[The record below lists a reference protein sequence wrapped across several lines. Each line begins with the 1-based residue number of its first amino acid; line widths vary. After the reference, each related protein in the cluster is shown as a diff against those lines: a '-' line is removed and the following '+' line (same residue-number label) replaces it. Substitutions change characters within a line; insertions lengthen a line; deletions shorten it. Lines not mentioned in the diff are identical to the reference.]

1 MAKAVRSSST
11 SNLNHDSEGV
21 GIILSRIAIA
31 LLIVFAA
38 VVISSIL
45 PPRVLNPAWQL
56 RFVAA
61 FINNGT
67 LAVLG
72 MVLVWISSVLNP
84 GNGRLRARR
93 DQVASLAAAVAIGYL
108 LLIPLQISAA
118 WKGVNTADTARSSQL
133 KVGQRRVQL
142 LRQAIQQ
149 ARTSPELQERLR
161 ALNGPSLPPQELAK
175 PIEVIRPQ
183 ILAGLES
190 AESRLRQQLG
200 GLPPDRLWQL
210 AQESVRV
217 VISALAYA
225 FGYAAAAFLP
235 GRSQS
240 LLDGALGRFRK
251 PFRHM
256 PAGAGASGRRSVVS
270 GEDYLRELS
279 REESSEPN
287 PKP

>member
-1 MAKAVRSSST
+1 M
-11 SNLNHDSEGV
+11 

-38 VVISSIL
+38 VVISSIM
-45 PPRVLNPAWQL
+45 PPRILNPAWQL

-72 MVLVWISSVLNP
+72 MVLIWISCVLNP

-93 DQVASLAAAVAIGYL
+93 DQFASLAAAVTIGYI

-118 WKGVNTADTARSSQL
+118 WKGVNTADSARSGQL
-133 KVGQRRVQL
+133 NIGLRRVQQ

-149 ARTSPELQERLR
+149 ARTTPELQARLQ

-175 PIEVIRPQ
+175 PIEVVRPQ
-183 ILAGLES
+183 ILTGLES
-190 AESRLRQQLG
+190 AESRLRLQLG
-200 GLPPDRLWQL
+200 GLPADKLWQL
-210 AQESVRV
+210 VQESVRV
-217 VISALAYA
+217 VVSALAYA

-235 GRSQS
+235 GRSLS
-240 LLDGALGRFRK
+240 LLDAAMGRFKK

-256 PAGAGASGRRSVVS
+256 PSGGAASGRRSVVS
-270 GEDYLRELS
+270 SEDYLRELS
-279 REESSEPN
+279 REERSERK
-287 PKP
+287 PKS

>member
-1 MAKAVRSSST
+1 M
-11 SNLNHDSEGV
+11 

-38 VVISSIL
+38 VVISSVL
-45 PPRVLNPAWQL
+45 PPRILNPAWQL

-61 FINNGT
+61 LINNGT

-72 MVLVWISSVLNP
+72 TVLVWISCVLNP

-93 DQVASLAAAVAIGYL
+93 DQFASLAAAVAIGYL
-108 LLIPLQISAA
+108 LLIPLQVSAA
-118 WKGVNTADTARSSQL
+118 WKGVNNADSARSGQL
-133 KVGQRRVQL
+133 NTGLRRVQQ
-142 LRQAIQQ
+142 LRQAIKE
-149 ARTSPELQERLR
+149 ARTTPELQARLR
-161 ALNGPSLPPQELAK
+161 AFNGPALPPQELAK

-183 ILAGLES
+183 ILTGLES
-190 AESRLRQQLG
+190 AESRFRLQLG
-200 GLPPDRLWQL
+200 SLPADRLWQL
-210 AQESVRV
+210 VQESVRV

-235 GRSQS
+235 GRSLS
-240 LLDGALGRFRK
+240 LLDVTMGRFKK
-251 PFRHM
+251 PFRRM
-256 PAGAGASGRRSVVS
+256 PAAASGSGRRTVVS

-279 REESSEPN
+279 REEEASERK